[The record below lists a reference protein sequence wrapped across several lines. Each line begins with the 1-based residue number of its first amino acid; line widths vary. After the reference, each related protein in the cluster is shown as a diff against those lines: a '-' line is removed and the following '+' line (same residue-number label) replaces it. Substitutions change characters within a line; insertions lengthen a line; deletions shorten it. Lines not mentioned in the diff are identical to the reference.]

1 MKGWSCYMGR
11 KPTSGNFVVPPE
23 ILALKPS
30 NIPTNVKLIQTM
42 TKKQGLVVHYYV
54 YEALSVQDPTHPNKK
69 KNASGRLLGK
79 IEGGEFCPNSYG
91 IQVLSRKDKSA
102 SNQNVSGANCNEK
115 KTASSLESKPIDDHL
130 PEEIAINM
138 NLDLKDI
145 DRQIKEYGQF
155 AIAMAASEPVFKSL
169 NQVFS
174 AEDSRRIYVLGLIY
188 FVEEYTPASYARD
201 IFASSILSNKWPSI
215 AISENNVNELLTEL
229 GLHPA
234 ECEKYSQKHINAGSR
249 LTAIDGHV
257 ILSCSENNELAD
269 FGYKYQALKN
279 MQINILEAYDVENG
293 LPLTSKAY
301 DGSIVDKISV
311 QDIFDTYTFQAK
323 TTFLIDSGFYSETDL
338 KLYRSNDSF
347 FVIPVPANQII
358 YKAMTSSLTFT
369 GVFSYE
375 RKDEHGKSHSV
386 SVMYRE
392 SSVKDLIDIHYESE
406 KKRIEKLNEEEVKK
420 CGPNE
425 KPKKHYLGKKPADP
439 YENDRVIMFRDEEM
453 RQKLIYN
460 YQEQIGIKADH
471 TQEKLDKIKDLFG
484 IIIMRTNLPEK
495 DNPPKTVYL
504 TYKRRW
510 SIETHYNFVDNVA
523 KFVNLKTED
532 YYVMQGIAFL
542 VLIVGQIKG
551 YFYKKLRASSNES
564 VQSLSLP
571 ECLAKVARTKF
582 SQHPDKTWHTS
593 PTPQKY
599 MQIFVEMGVDIAKD
613 IKKLN
618 AGTY

>member
-1 MKGWSCYMGR
+1 MR
-11 KPTSGNFVVPPE
+11 R
-23 ILALKPS
+23 
-30 NIPTNVKLIQTM
+30 
-42 TKKQGLVVHYYV
+42 
-54 YEALSVQDPTHPNKK
+54 
-69 KNASGRLLGK
+69 AS
-79 IEGGEFCPNSYG
+79 
-91 IQVLSRKDKSA
+91 
-102 SNQNVSGANCNEK
+102 
-115 KTASSLESKPIDDHL
+115 
-130 PEEIAINM
+130 
-138 NLDLKDI
+138 
-145 DRQIKEYGQF
+145 
-155 AIAMAASEPVFKSL
+155 
-169 NQVFS
+169 
-174 AEDSRRIYVLGLIY
+174 
-188 FVEEYTPASYARD
+188 
-201 IFASSILSNKWPSI
+201 
-215 AISENNVNELLTEL
+215 
-229 GLHPA
+229 
-234 ECEKYSQKHINAGSR
+234 
-249 LTAIDGHV
+249 
-257 ILSCSENNELAD
+257 
-269 FGYKYQALKN
+269 
-279 MQINILEAYDVENG
+279 
-293 LPLTSKAY
+293 
-301 DGSIVDKISV
+301 
-311 QDIFDTYTFQAK
+311 
-323 TTFLIDSGFYSETDL
+323 
-338 KLYRSNDSF
+338 
-347 FVIPVPANQII
+347 
-358 YKAMTSSLTFT
+358 
-369 GVFSYE
+369 
-375 RKDEHGKSHSV
+375 
-386 SVMYRE
+386 
-392 SSVKDLIDIHYESE
+392 
-406 KKRIEKLNEEEVKK
+406 
-420 CGPNE
+420 NE
-425 KPKKHYLGKKPADP
+425 KPKKHYLGKKPSDP

-551 YFYKKLRASSNES
+551 YFYKKLRASSDES